1 MNKEHLAGILALAN
15 EFKEGDLPVGGTRDE
30 LERKEARL
38 ALSALRLADI
48 ASTTLVEDSMSE
60 ALSRALNTGLAA
72 EVSQLTVGEFKRILL
87 GGSGAA
93 WAYHY
98 RDGLTSEAIAAVVK
112 VMTNDELSIVARAIF
127 NPLEAEGVVIGSPSH
142 FGSRMQPNS
151 PGDDEEEILFSIL
164 EGLTYGCGDVI
175 LGINPASN
183 DLETTIRLEEL
194 LGRVKERLALPVRYS
209 VLSDMVK
216 QDRARASAKVDVG
229 FQSLAGTEKA
239 LRGMVGLGVEGLLSL
254 ARGFDGL
261 YFETGQGSAVTN
273 GAAEGVDMVTLEA
286 RAYGLARS
294 ISRQTGAWTIVNDVA
309 GFIGPEVF
317 RTGEQLLRT
326 CLEDMVMAKLHGLTM
341 GLDVCSTFHMGIEPA
356 ALQQLTGQIVERAA
370 PAYLMAVA
378 GNADPMLGYLT
389 TSFREHPRLR
399 RRTRRQVS
407 AAMRKRLIAMG
418 VMSESGGLAADR
430 PRAEMLYAL
439 YSKSGGDS
447 RSHGA
452 LCEEGK
458 RKMAAL
464 AGRGFDLGYGHGLDY
479 EAPGEVIGRLDAI
492 YNHARRSLYAAI
504 DESVINTV
512 STRWLRVQT
521 EANDRESYLMRPP
534 LGEKVRDEDAG
545 RVMRLYGSGRPRA
558 QIVISD
564 GLNADAVN
572 ENLRALQPP
581 LRRELS
587 EAGCHVG
594 EVDIVIDNGRVRA
607 GYHVGMLL
615 DVDVI
620 IHFIGERPGTGLNML
635 SAYLTYGRDMAGRS
649 RWSPALDHSNTTAVC
664 GINRQGKQPAAATAE
679 IARCVSRMLE
689 ERRSG
694 VELGSS

>member
-1 MNKEHLAGILALAN
+1 MNKEHLARIFALAN
-15 EFKEGDLPVGGTRDE
+15 EFKEGDLMVGGTRDD

-48 ASTTLVEDSMSE
+48 ASTTLVEDHMSE
-60 ALSRALNTGLAA
+60 ALSRAVNTGLAA
-72 EVSQLTVGEFKRILL
+72 EVSQLTVSEFKRILL
-87 GGSGAA
+87 GANGAA
-93 WAYHY
+93 WAHHY
-98 RDGLTSEAIAAVVK
+98 RDGLTSEVIAAVVK
-112 VMTNDELSIVARAIF
+112 VMTNEELSIVARAIF
-127 NPLEAEGVVIGSPSH
+127 NTLEAEGVAIGSASH
-142 FGSRMQPNS
+142 FGSRIQPNS

-183 DLETTIRLEEL
+183 DLDTIIRLEEL
-194 LGRVKERLALPVRYS
+194 LSRVKERLALPVRYS
-209 VLSDMVK
+209 VLSDILK
-216 QDRARASAKVDVG
+216 QDSARGRAKVDVG

-239 LRGMVGLGVEGLLSL
+239 LRGMVGMGVDGLLSL

-286 RAYGLARS
+286 RAYGLARL

-317 RTGEQLLRT
+317 RTEEQLLRT

-356 ALQQLTGQIVERAA
+356 SLQKLTGQIVEQAA

-399 RRTRRQVS
+399 RRTQRQVS
-407 AAMRKRLIAMG
+407 TAMRKRLIAMG
-418 VMSESGGLAADR
+418 VMSESGKLAADR

-439 YSKSGGDS
+439 YNKSGGDRRTLS
-447 RSHGA
+447 A

-464 AGRGFDLGYGHGLDY
+464 AGRGFDLGYGDGLDY
-479 EAPGEVIGRLDAI
+479 EAPGDVTGRIDAI
-492 YNHARRSLYAAI
+492 YTHARRSLYAAI

-512 STRWLRVQT
+512 SPRWLRVRT
-521 EANDRESYLMRPP
+521 EALDRESYLTHPS
-534 LGEKVRDEDAG
+534 LGEKVRGEDAG
-545 RVMRLYGSGRPRA
+545 RVSRLYGSRRPRA

-572 ENLRALQPP
+572 ENLRAVQQP
-581 LRRELS
+581 LRRQLS
-587 EAGCHVG
+587 ERGCEVG
-594 EVDIVIDNGRVRA
+594 DVDIVIDNGRVRA
-607 GYHVGMLL
+607 GYHVGMLI
-615 DVDVI
+615 DVEVI
-620 IHFIGERPGTGLNML
+620 IHLIGERPGTGLNML
-635 SAYLTYGRDMAGRS
+635 SAYLTYGRDMAGQS

-664 GINRQGKQPAAATAE
+664 GINRLGKQPASAAAE

-694 VELGSS
+694 VGLGPS